1 MSLRPELTLRRALAP
16 LMRWSWLIVVIAA
29 ATALATRSVARS
41 HSHGS
46 YQASVRIHEV
56 DTDLGYS
63 PTGELVPVVAQDRSA
78 PTADEL
84 IVPAVARIAVRGLP
98 GVPADKLRAGLSV
111 RGVGP
116 ADAVLSYHAAS
127 SSQAATALDRY
138 ARAYI
143 AYRRGVQQRAL
154 EQALAGSGSS
164 LASAKLE
171 SAIRALP
178 NLINQ
183 SQPVSVSYSKSSV
196 SSGLATAGG
205 ALAGL
210 ALGALLVLMAV
221 RFDPRVRRASQ
232 VDVPGLDVY
241 EVGGRTGG
249 IGRLRVDLELTGV
262 GGTASVVAV
271 TPVDPS
277 TATTLPDELA
287 RAFIASGTSAIV
299 LDTAPAGG
307 ASAPGVRSF
316 LDGSGE
322 LLPSAASSGDVPHVP
337 AGASSKADEVLFSA
351 AAVERLLEAARRHAG
366 VVIVQTAALSR
377 HDAALLLAGAAD
389 VSVLVLGPRSR
400 WADLE
405 RAVDQVTRIART
417 PLRLCFE
424 RGGRGVLRRAS

>member
-16 LMRWSWLIVVIAA
+16 LVRWSWLIVVIAA
-29 ATALATRSVARS
+29 ATALAARSVARS

-84 IVPAVARIAVRGLP
+84 ILPAVARIAVHGLP

-127 SSQAATALDRY
+127 SSQAAAALERY

-154 EQALAGSGSS
+154 EQALASSGSS

-183 SQPVSVSYSKSSV
+183 PQPVSVSYSKSSV

-249 IGRLRVDLELTGV
+249 IGRLRVDLELTGL
-262 GGTASVVAV
+262 GGTTSVVAV
-271 TPVDPS
+271 TPVDPRA
-277 TATTLPDELA
+277 ATTLPDELA
-287 RAFIASGTSAIV
+287 RAFIASGTPAIV

-307 ASAPGVRSF
+307 ASAPGVRS
-316 LDGSGE
+316 
-322 LLPSAASSGDVPHVP
+322 
-337 AGASSKADEVLFSA
+337 
-351 AAVERLLEAARRHAG
+351 
-366 VVIVQTAALSR
+366 
-377 HDAALLLAGAAD
+377 
-389 VSVLVLGPRSR
+389 
-400 WADLE
+400 
-405 RAVDQVTRIART
+405 
-417 PLRLCFE
+417 
-424 RGGRGVLRRAS
+424 